1 MQSQVGQRK
10 RRGATREWTT
20 VKKCSSKEDSDVWMA
35 ENGGSWTYDSDNS
48 SNKFT
53 DQYTNVIHQCDQFN
67 CKAGMR
73 IRYLIDL
80 SVASKAWIKT
90 TGEHM
95 PATFPARALRES
107 WTSSA
112 NTRSC

>member
-10 RRGATREWTT
+10 RRGAAREWTT
-20 VKKCSSKEDSDVWMA
+20 VKECSSKEDADVWMA

-53 DQYTNVIHQCDQFN
+53 DQIYRCDHSARNRAKKFN

-73 IRYLIDL
+73 IRYLMDL
-80 SVASKAWIKT
+80 SVASKAWMAKE
-90 TGEHM
+90 G
-95 PATFPARALRES
+95 
-107 WTSSA
+107 
-112 NTRSC
+112 RSKGGKELLVTP